1 MKMTPA
7 DWLIRF
13 YAAPLL
19 LSLAVLS
26 CQAENSQAG
35 ALAAQV
41 RDSAGIRIL
50 ENPRPPD
57 GSRLAWRIGPEPEV
71 SIGERDDEEPYLLS
85 SVTGAMRLPDGR
97 IVVANRSTNDLRFFD
112 ALGTHLS
119 TRGGSGE
126 GPGEFQNLQGIRSW
140 PGDSIAAWYGFRAAV
155 SVFDSEGNHG
165 RSFTMADHGETR
177 GFLWRPMATTG
188 DGRVLARWSRE
199 EEDTVM
205 VQFRD
210 GEGQVQS
217 SLGTHAGLEP
227 HISPDGYLFGKVF
240 ERARVLEL
248 WGGLVVIGTTSRYE
262 LKAFTHDGT
271 LARVVRLEH
280 EPRPVTDSDVDAYI
294 SGLPPMPGQSP
305 QLIRRRYRSV
315 PVAEHFPAFNSIIAD
330 GAGHLWVRE
339 YNFHDEERPAPLWT
353 VFDVQG
359 QVLGLV
365 ETPKDLEIY
374 EIGEDYILG
383 KYRDELGVESVQL
396 WPLDRSGG

>member
-7 DWLIRF
+7 TADTFLRR
-13 YAAPLL
+13 APLL

-57 GSRLAWRIGPEPEV
+57 GSRLGWRIGPEPEV
-71 SIGERDDEEPYLLS
+71 SIEERDDEEPYLLS
-85 SVTGAMRLPDGR
+85 WVTDARRLTNGR
-97 IVVANRSTNDLRFFD
+97 IVVANRSTNELRYFD

-119 TRGGSGE
+119 TRGGNGE
-126 GPGEFQNLQGIRSW
+126 GPGEFQNLLGIRSW

-188 DGRVLARWSRE
+188 DGRVLVRWSRE

-210 GEGQVQS
+210 GEGQVHS
-217 SLGTHAGLEP
+217 SLGTHEGLEP
-227 HISPDGYLFGKVF
+227 YISPDGRLFGKVF

-248 WGGLVVIGTTSRYE
+248 WGSLVVIGTTSRYE

-271 LARVVRLEH
+271 LARVVRLDH

-294 SGLPPMPGQSP
+294 SGIPPMPGQSP
-305 QLIRRRYRSV
+305 QQLRRQFRSV

-339 YNFHDEERPAPLWT
+339 YDFHDEERPAPLWT

-359 QVLGLV
+359 QVLGLM
-365 ETPKDLEIY
+365 ETPKDLENLRDRRGLHP
-374 EIGEDYILG
+374 GEN
-383 KYRDELGVESVQL
+383 RDELGVESVQL